1 MSDRE
6 QTDRRKSAKN
16 YHVFI
21 PLQKM
26 LSLLVSAHFSIVS
39 PSVRTEKVPR
49 FDLEITIYS
58 SYFVLCN
65 SWNLC
70 CTHWRIWAPTRKP
83 EVIRP
88 WISPEYCMFNTNFA
102 KNILADLDFLLPNFR
117 IYSES
122 NKTVVLIMQIFNLL

>member
-70 CTHWRIWAPTRKP
+70 CTHWRICAPTRKP

-122 NKTVVLIMQIFNLL
+122 NKTVILIMQIFNLL

>member
-6 QTDRRKSAKN
+6 QTDRRKSARN

-26 LSLLVSAHFSIVS
+26 LSLLVSAHFSIVY

-70 CTHWRIWAPTRKP
+70 GTHWRIWAPTQKL

-88 WISPEYCMFNTNFA
+88 WISPEYCMFNANFA

-122 NKTVVLIMQIFNLL
+122 NKTVILIMQMFNLL

>member
-49 FDLEITIYS
+49 FDLQYIHPIL
-58 SYFVLCN
+58 FC
-65 SWNLC
+65 
-70 CTHWRIWAPTRKP
+70 
-83 EVIRP
+83 VIR
-88 WISPEYCMFNTNFA
+88 E
-102 KNILADLDFLLPNFR
+102 
-117 IYSES
+117 IY
-122 NKTVVLIMQIFNLL
+122 VALIDEFGRPPGNRK

>member
-65 SWNLC
+65 SWNLF

-122 NKTVVLIMQIFNLL
+122 NKTVILIMQIFNLL